1 MISWTDLLVMAA
13 AVGLAVGCRAAA
25 CRGGGRG
32 GERAKLLGRVC
43 LIGASS
49 GIGKQLAL
57 QLSRMEIYGLV
68 LASRSAGKL
77 EALTGDCNEIAQSI
91 DKISFKACDITK
103 LQDLKMLLA
112 HCEERMGGVDTLIIC
127 SGVIS
132 TLPFADVASA
142 EALQDITNSIFQINA
157 VGPILAAKIFLP
169 CLEQSAST
177 MRQSNGI
184 KPRIVV
190 VSSASGVMA
199 APTRTLYT
207 ASKHALTGFFR
218 ALRMEI
224 RGKGISI
231 CHIMP
236 GSVDTPLRESAL
248 DAKQTLDLETIDRDE
263 PIRSP
268 PLNSTTSATTTRSRR
283 TTPERKVMSPEKC
296 ASIIL
301 QSAQDLKE
309 EVYIP
314 KIYQL
319 GVLVGVLFPG
329 LIEYLAR
336 RKYNYLK

>member
-1 MISWTDLLVMAA
+1 MAV
-13 AVGLAVGCRAAA
+13 AVGLAVGYKAAA
-25 CRGGGRG
+25 GQDRGGRRG

-68 LASRSAGKL
+68 LASRCAGKL
-77 EALTGDCNEIAQSI
+77 EALEGDCNEIAQSL

-103 LQDLKMLLA
+103 LEDLRMLLA
-112 HCEERMGGVDTLIIC
+112 HCQERMGGVDTLIIC

-157 VGPILAAKIFLP
+157 VGPIMAAKIFLP

-177 MRQSNGI
+177 AGNRI

-248 DAKQTLDLETIDRDE
+248 DAKQALDLETRDRDE

-268 PLNSTTSATTTRSRR
+268 PPLNSTTTATTTRSRR